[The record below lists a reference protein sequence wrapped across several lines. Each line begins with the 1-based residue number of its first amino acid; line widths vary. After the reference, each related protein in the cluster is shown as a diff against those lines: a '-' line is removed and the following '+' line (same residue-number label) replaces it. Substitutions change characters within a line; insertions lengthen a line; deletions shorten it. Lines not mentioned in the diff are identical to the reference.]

1 MKKYIKYPSY
11 LVPLNIAK
19 ELKNI
24 GFKTKVCFYYN
35 LDKEYKGLYVISKP
49 ENFNKN
55 CTISIP
61 VWEQVFEFFRKRGY
75 EVNIRYVFLE
85 NLKIKVG
92 YYSETIFNNK
102 LISVNCYYSSYENI
116 RKVSIIELINI
127 YKEEI
132 KNENN
137 KI

>member
-1 MKKYIKYPSY
+1 MKNYPNYFVS
-11 LVPLNIAK
+11 LNIAK
-19 ELKNI
+19 ELKII
-24 GFKTKVCFYYN
+24 GFKSKVYFYYIN
-35 LDKEYKGLYVISKP
+35 DKEYRGLYTARKP

-55 CTISIP
+55 NTVSIP

-75 EVNIRYVFLE
+75 EVNIRYMFLE

-92 YYSETIFNNK
+92 YYSEIIFNNK

-127 YKEEI
+127 YKKEI
-132 KNENN
+132 KNEN
-137 KI
+137 II

>member
-1 MKKYIKYPSY
+1 MKKYPSY
-11 LVPLNIAK
+11 IVPLNIAK

-24 GFKTKVCFYYN
+24 GFKDKVHFYYN
-35 LDKEYKGLYVISKP
+35 LDKEYKGLYVIRES

-55 CTISIP
+55 NTVSIP
-61 VWEQVFEFFRKRGY
+61 VWEQVFEFFRKKGY

>member
-1 MKKYIKYPSY
+1 MKKYPSY
-11 LVPLNIAK
+11 IVPLNIAK

-24 GFKTKVCFYYN
+24 GFKDKVNFYYN
-35 LDKEYKGLYVISKP
+35 LDKEYKGLYVIREP

-55 CTISIP
+55 NTVSIP

-75 EVNIRYVFLE
+75 EVNIRYMFLE

-92 YYSETIFNNK
+92 YYSEIIFNNK
-102 LISVNCYYSSYENI
+102 LISVDCYYSSYENV
-116 RKVSIIELINI
+116 RKESVRVLINI

-132 KNENN
+132 KNEDN

>member
-1 MKKYIKYPSY
+1 MKNYLNY

-19 ELKNI
+19 ELKII
-24 GFKTKVCFYYN
+24 GFKSKVYFYYIN
-35 LDKEYKGLYVISKP
+35 DKEYRGLYTARKP

-92 YYSETIFNNK
+92 YYSETIFNNE

-116 RKVSIIELINI
+116 RKVCIMELINI
-127 YKEEI
+127 YK
-132 KNENN
+132 KKLNENN
-137 KI
+137 KV

>member
-1 MKKYIKYPSY
+1 M
-11 LVPLNIAK
+11 
-19 ELKNI
+19 
-24 GFKTKVCFYYN
+24 CFYYN

-75 EVNIRYVFLE
+75 EVNIRYMFLE
-85 NLKIKVG
+85 NLKTKIG
-92 YYSETIFNNK
+92 YCSEIIFNNK
-102 LISVNCYYSSYENI
+102 LISVNYYYSSYENI

-132 KNENN
+132 KNEDN

>member
-1 MKKYIKYPSY
+1 MKNYPNY

-19 ELKNI
+19 ELRNI
-24 GFKTKVCFYYN
+24 GFKSKVYFYYIN
-35 LDKEYKGLYVISKP
+35 DKEYRGLYTARKP

-55 CTISIP
+55 NTVSIP
-61 VWEQVFEFFRKRGY
+61 VWEQVFEFFRERGY
-75 EVNIRYVFLE
+75 EVNIRYMFLE

-102 LISVNCYYSSYENI
+102 LISVDCYYSSYENI
-116 RKVSIIELINI
+116 RKVSVRRLINI

-137 KI
+137 R

>member
-1 MKKYIKYPSY
+1 MKKYPSY
-11 LVPLNIAK
+11 IVPLNIAK

-24 GFKTKVCFYYN
+24 GFKDKVPFYYN

-55 CTISIP
+55 NTISIP

-127 YKEEI
+127 YKKEI
-132 KNENN
+132 KNESS
-137 KI
+137 I

>member
-1 MKKYIKYPSY
+1 MKNYLNY

-19 ELKNI
+19 ELKII
-24 GFKTKVCFYYN
+24 GFKNKVYFYYIN
-35 LDKEYKGLYVISKP
+35 DKEYRGLYTARKP

-55 CTISIP
+55 TTISIP
-61 VWEQVFEFFRKRGY
+61 VWEQVFEWFRKRGY
-75 EVNIRYVFLE
+75 EVNIRYMFLE

-92 YYSETIFNNK
+92 YYSEIIFNNK

-127 YKEEI
+127 YKKEI
-132 KNENN
+132 KNENS
-137 KI
+137 I

>member
-1 MKKYIKYPSY
+1 M
-11 LVPLNIAK
+11 
-19 ELKNI
+19 
-24 GFKTKVCFYYN
+24 
-35 LDKEYKGLYVISKP
+35 
-49 ENFNKN
+49 
-55 CTISIP
+55 
-61 VWEQVFEFFRKRGY
+61 
-75 EVNIRYVFLE
+75 FLE